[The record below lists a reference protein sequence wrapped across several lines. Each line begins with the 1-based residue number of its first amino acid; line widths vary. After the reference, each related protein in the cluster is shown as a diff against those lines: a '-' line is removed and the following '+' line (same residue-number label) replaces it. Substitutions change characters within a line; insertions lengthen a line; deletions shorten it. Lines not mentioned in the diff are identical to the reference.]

1 MTNIKPI
8 HEVIK
13 FNQTRADDAREWAGV
28 KAQEA
33 KPAQPKR
40 PTFGK
45 KASR

>member
-1 MTNIKPI
+1 MTNLKPI

-13 FNQTRADDAREWAGV
+13 YSPRADVVAAEWTGA
-28 KAQEA
+28 KIADA
-33 KPAQPKR
+33 KPQAKR

>member
-1 MTNIKPI
+1 MLNLKPI

-13 FNQTRADDAREWAGV
+13 YNPDAATVAAEWTGKKPA
-28 KAQEA
+28 A
-33 KPAQPKR
+33 KPEAKR